1 MPRYAPLI
9 LLTFAV
15 MFAKSFTRPFL
26 QHPTRLLTRHF
37 STPSAAPSASLSPL
51 SSIGSKVEGPIAA
64 FKTSEAGTLFSV
76 DCSDMSVDGTQ
87 TLLGTTLESPSGT
100 AKCYMVRHPLVHMYT
115 SSPLPSPTSW
125 SGTVSSIWKD
135 IGNSVQDLSPI
146 NSQFIT
152 RSSLLDTIS
161 AIGHGQNMLFMNVKE
176 EVKEEVL
183 KSATKVM
190 ENHNPED
197 IVSSVSSYIKG
208 MSKIVTLSNLAKE
221 TSTDQI
227 VYISSIS
234 ILKIITEYVDSVVRE
249 KYGEQGISDSESR
262 SFYSDVVQRSAKF
275 RQGSMTVILEL
286 NEENGKES
294 YEIDEF
300 NEKDQSRLKI
310 LKDKGVTITENVLEK
325 LSINRPGNW
334 GEEFISLSDGQVVWN
349 KKGEID
355 VKKSCTRVGVG
366 TGLEKSK
373 AMCDELVEVGGNGV
387 RVRILQEIDN
397 PGGESRIL
405 KALSGDGGV
414 EETAFKIVWGLEG
427 GGEIG
432 EEVWEEWRE
441 WKEGGKGVEEIKKFA
456 RERIVK

>member
-1 MPRYAPLI
+1 
-9 LLTFAV
+9 
-15 MFAKSFTRPFL
+15 
-26 QHPTRLLTRHF
+26 
-37 STPSAAPSASLSPL
+37 
-51 SSIGSKVEGPIAA
+51 
-64 FKTSEAGTLFSV
+64 
-76 DCSDMSVDGTQ
+76 
-87 TLLGTTLESPSGT
+87 
-100 AKCYMVRHPLVHMYT
+100 
-115 SSPLPSPTSW
+115 
-125 SGTVSSIWKD
+125 
-135 IGNSVQDLSPI
+135 
-146 NSQFIT
+146 
-152 RSSLLDTIS
+152 
-161 AIGHGQNMLFMNVKE
+161 
-176 EVKEEVL
+176 
-183 KSATKVM
+183 
-190 ENHNPED
+190 
-197 IVSSVSSYIKG
+197 

-227 VYISSIS
+227 VYVSSIS
-234 ILKIITEYVDSVVRE
+234 ILKRITEYVDSVVRE

-373 AMCDELVEVGGNGV
+373 AMCDELVEV
-387 RVRILQEIDN
+387 R
-397 PGGESRIL
+397 
-405 KALSGDGGV
+405 
-414 EETAFKIVWGLEG
+414 ETEQQ
-427 GGEIG
+427 
-432 EEVWEEWRE
+432 
-441 WKEGGKGVEEIKKFA
+441 
-456 RERIVK
+456 